1 MGEGLKKLPMIDDN
15 EEITCCSSDVAET
28 IYGDPAGETW
38 VSGRIETGIGTV
50 YRISTTMETGDLLG
64 AVKAR
69 WGFGRMNY
77 TVPPGLYAVG
87 EPAENSP
94 VLVSANY
101 KLSFDHLRRELKEI
115 DAWVLVLDTKGVNV
129 WCAAGKGTFGTA
141 ELLRMVN
148 RSRIVELVAHRNLI
162 LPQLSAPGV
171 SAHLVRKE
179 SGFRVIYGPV
189 RAADLSQF
197 IYSGNKAEPDMRRT
211 SFKLKDRL
219 VLAPV
224 ELVGM
229 FVPLAIFAAF
239 ILVLNLISGLVS
251 DSDGVLTLSLSKT
264 AYDLFPFIITL
275 LVGIILVPALLPYIP
290 GRALAW
296 KGWLL
301 GMIWA
306 IVYTSFTANVTGWA
320 HNLSLFLLLPAIP
333 AFLGMNFTGSTTYT
347 SLSGVI
353 KEMEI
358 ALPLIIISGGLGAI
372 ALVLSYFI

>member
-1 MGEGLKKLPMIDDN
+1 MGEGLKKLPMINDN
-15 EEITCCSSDVAET
+15 EEITCCSTGISET
-28 IYGDPAGETW
+28 TYGDPVDETW
-38 VSGRIETGIGTV
+38 VSGRMETAVGTV
-50 YRISTTMETGDLLG
+50 YQISTTLESGDLVGSL
-64 AVKAR
+64 KAR
-69 WGFGRMNY
+69 WGFGRMDY
-77 TVPPGLYAVG
+77 TVPPRLYAVG
-87 EPAENSP
+87 EPGEESP

-101 KLSFDHLRRELKEI
+101 KLSFDHLRRELKEV

-141 ELLRMVN
+141 ELLRMLKLT
-148 RSRIVELVAHRNLI
+148 RIMELVAHRSLI

-171 SAHLVRKE
+171 SAHLVKKE

-189 RAADLSQF
+189 RAADLKQF
-197 IYSGNKAEPDMRRT
+197 INSGYKADQEMRRT
-211 SFKLKDRL
+211 SFNLKDRL
-219 VLAPV
+219 VLAPI

-229 FVPLAIFAAF
+229 FVPLTIFAVV
-239 ILVLNLISGLVS
+239 ILILNLISGLVS
-251 DSDGVLTLSLSKT
+251 DSEIAITFLLSET
-264 AYDLFPFIITL
+264 AYDLFPFTIAL

-301 GMIWA
+301 GMFWA
-306 IVYTSFTANVTGWA
+306 IVYTSFTANATGWA
-320 HNLSLFLLLPAIP
+320 HILSLLLLLPAIP

-372 ALVLSYFI
+372 ALILSYFF